1 MPCFLNLVSL
11 KFTKLQVLN
20 RKVFVMRFFLFAVTW
35 LALTG
40 TGQAAGLAFAP
51 TADEAYEF
59 DTGLLQGSLR
69 AGGKSLG
76 LSALVHKPSGTRL
89 DGAGYGIFSH
99 YRVFT
104 TNRRYGPAAWDWPS
118 QSKRL
123 PDGAVQVYWPVG
135 DDHPLEL
142 YATYRWR
149 SPNTLDL
156 ETRVKAY
163 TDLPQFESFLASYFA
178 SDFPA
183 SSVYAKAGPGTDR
196 QPSFLSTDK
205 QFGLWQMF
213 PRDGNAVQLIQD
225 GRWERPPHP
234 VAWTM
239 RPNLALPIGLR
250 RHAQTGLTVVLMA
263 PAQDCFALST
273 PYAGEGHYS
282 LYLSLFGR
290 SVPAGQTATARA
302 RLVIADAPTDAQ
314 ILSLY
319 KAYMEDLSQTQAD
332 TPTGF
337 TTDK

>member
-1 MPCFLNLVSL
+1 MRCLL
-11 KFTKLQVLN
+11 FTI
-20 RKVFVMRFFLFAVTW
+20 TW
-35 LALTG
+35 LVLIG
-40 TGQAAGLAFAP
+40 TGHAASLTFTP
-51 TADEAYEF
+51 TTDGAYEF

-89 DGAGYGIFSH
+89 DGTSYGIFSH

-163 TDLPQFESFLASYFA
+163 TDLPEFESFLASYF
-178 SDFPA
+178 SPELPA
-183 SSVYAKAGPGTDR
+183 SSVYARPGPSSDAT
-196 QPSFLSTDK
+196 PTFLSTDR

-213 PRDGNAVQLIQD
+213 PRDRSAVQRIQD
-225 GRWERPPHP
+225 GRWECPPHP
-234 VAWTM
+234 VAWMM
-239 RPNLALPIGLR
+239 RPNLALPIGIR
-250 RHAQTGLTVVLMA
+250 RHARSGLTVVLMA

-282 LYLSLFGR
+282 LYLSLFGH
-290 SVPAGQTATARA
+290 SVSAGQTATART
-302 RLVIADAPTDAQ
+302 RLVVVDAPTDAQ

-319 KAYMEDLSQTQAD
+319 QAYMEDLGQTPAD
-332 TPTGF
+332 ALTGL
-337 TTDK
+337 TSDK